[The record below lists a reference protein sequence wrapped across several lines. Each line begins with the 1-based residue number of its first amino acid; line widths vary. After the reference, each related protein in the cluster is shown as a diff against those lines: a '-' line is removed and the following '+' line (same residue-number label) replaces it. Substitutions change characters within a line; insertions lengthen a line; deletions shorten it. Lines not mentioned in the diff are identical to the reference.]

1 MSEYARRSWLYVGA
15 VVGMTAAILYLRSEG
30 CNERGDWNR
39 ATTRNNALA
48 YRAYC
53 ANWRL
58 GLHAKEAHEKWEQRL
73 KQEYEKLDWLSP
85 YAVREF
91 IDTHPEFR
99 SDEIL
104 RTHYQRVLKD
114 GTYEC
119 LKRYLDHA
127 KNDDPHKTE
136 VASLID
142 KMIMKEV
149 TPAVDAD
156 DYQALR
162 ELAKKYSSWP
172 GCEDR
177 IRACIATARE
187 NAARK
192 EWGTISD
199 SRSESELRKFMSK
212 FSGTRAS
219 SAAKGRIEALYDD
232 FDFVRT
238 KGSLKAYSD
247 FIKRHPDSP
256 QLKDAWGCVAAELEA
271 YVFRRKSMGGNEA
284 LARSLLSE
292 FRQDRPCSGLLY
304 GGGGYCSSPLQ
315 INTPTY
321 GRDDYF
327 VKLVNTQ
334 TGRSVGIF
342 VRSGT
347 STEVQVPD
355 GTYSLRYATGTQWHG
370 TKFLFGLNAHYSQAD
385 HTFTFSNGSGYT
397 VTLQRVAHGNLNT
410 SSMSAQD
417 F

>member
-15 VVGMTAAILYLRSEG
+15 VVGSTAAILYFRSEG
-30 CNERGDWNR
+30 CNENGDWAR
-39 ATTRNNALA
+39 ATARNDASA
-48 YRAYC
+48 YRGYC
-53 ANWRL
+53 ANWRI
-58 GLHAKEAHEKWEQRL
+58 GPHAKEAYAKWESLL

-99 SDEIL
+99 PDEIR
-104 RTHYQRVLKD
+104 RTHYERVLKD

-119 LKRYLDHA
+119 LKRYLDYA
-127 KNDDPHKTE
+127 KDDDPRKTE
-136 VASLID
+136 VAALIG

-149 TPAVDAD
+149 RPAVDAD

-162 ELAKKYSSWP
+162 ELAKKYSSWS

-177 IRACIATARE
+177 IKACIATARE

-199 SRSESELRKFMSK
+199 SRSESVLRKFMSK

-219 SAAKGRIEALYDD
+219 SAAKERIEELYDD
-232 FDFVRT
+232 FDFVKT

-247 FIKRHPDSP
+247 FIKRHPNSP
-256 QLKDAWGCVAAELEA
+256 QLNAAWGCVAAELEA
-271 YVFRRKSMGGNEA
+271 YVFKRKPMGGNEA
-284 LARSLLSE
+284 LARSLLAE
-292 FRQDRPCSGLLY
+292 YRQDRPYSGLLY
-304 GGGGYCSSPLQ
+304 GGGGYYSSPLQ

-347 STEVQVPD
+347 SAEVQVPD

-370 TKFLFGLNAHYSQAD
+370 TRLLFGLNAHYSRAD
-385 HTFTFSNGSGYT
+385 RTFTFSNGSGYT
-397 VTLQRVAHGNLNT
+397 LTLQRVAHGNLHT
-410 SSMSAQD
+410 SSMPAQD